1 MRMHIEL
8 DDQLVAEVDD
18 LAGPRGRSGFVR
30 LAIERAVQQE
40 RRWRDLDA
48 AAGATADTGHA
59 WDADP
64 AEWVRQQRRAD
75 VRRAG

>member
-8 DDQLVAEVDD
+8 DDQLAAEVDA

-30 LAIERAVQQE
+30 SAIEHAVEQE
-40 RRWRDLDA
+40 RRWHDIEA
-48 AAGATADTGHA
+48 AAGAITDTGHA
-59 WDADP
+59 WDDDP
-64 AEWVRQQRRAD
+64 AGWVQQQRRAD